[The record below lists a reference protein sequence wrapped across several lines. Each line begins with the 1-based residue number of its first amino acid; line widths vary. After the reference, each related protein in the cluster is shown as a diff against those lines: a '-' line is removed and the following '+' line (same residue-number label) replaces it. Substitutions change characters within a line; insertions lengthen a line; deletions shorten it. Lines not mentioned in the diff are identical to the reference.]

1 MTIDVEGIKERLV
14 LRYPYLMVDKIE
26 KLNEESIEAVKN
38 VTINEPFFQGHFP
51 EPHPSVM
58 PGTLIIESM
67 AQVAGLLA
75 VHVADNEAGMGY
87 LVGVDNV
94 RFKRKVVPGDTLTMK
109 GKLLRKRSN
118 FVKSEVSSFVAGD
131 LVTTAEILLS
141 ISEGG

>member
-1 MTIDVEGIKERLV
+1 
-14 LRYPYLMVDKIE
+14 
-26 KLNEESIEAVKN
+26 
-38 VTINEPFFQGHFP
+38 
-51 EPHPSVM
+51 M

-141 ISEGG
+141 ISEGD